1 MLSIFFVII
10 GLSVLILVHEW
21 GHFLVARWFGLLVE
35 EFGIGFPPKLFS
47 KKSKG
52 TIFSIN
58 AIPLGGFVKIYG
70 ENSGLGGN
78 IEHPEKSFAYQAAWK
93 RALIIVAGVAMNFI
107 LGWLII
113 SAVFFIGSRPIV
125 LVDLVQDNSPAMTAG
140 FQAGDQI
147 LGFDNSEK
155 LVGYIDQ
162 NRGKEISLKIN
173 RSGKE
178 LTFIAVPRTVVEV
191 GQGALGLGLRDAG
204 IPKHGFIE
212 SVIKGFAASVSIVVA
227 VVLGLY
233 QAVFSPQQVLGPVGI
248 FDAAVDTGRLGIVYL
263 AQFVALISLN
273 LVVLNLLPIPVLDGG
288 RLLFIIIEKIRGKRF
303 LKETEIKANTI
314 GFGFLIA
321 LIILVTIKDI
331 VGLF

>member
-21 GHFLVARWFGLLVE
+21 GHFLVARWFGLLIE
-35 EFGIGFPPKLFS
+35 EFGIGFPPRLFS

-58 AIPLGGFVKIYG
+58 AVPLGGFVKIYG

-78 IEHPEKSFAYQAAWK
+78 IEHPEKSFAYQTAWK
-93 RALIIVAGVAMNFI
+93 RALIVIAGVAMNFL

-113 SAVFFIGSRPIV
+113 SVVFFVGSRSLV
-125 LVDLVQDNSPAMTAG
+125 LVDLVQDSSPAATAG
-140 FQAGDQI
+140 FQTGDQI

-155 LVGYIDQ
+155 LVSYIEQ

-173 RSGKE
+173 RSGEE
-178 LTFIAVPRTVVEV
+178 LTFKAMPRIFTEA

-204 IPKHGFIE
+204 IPRHGLFESIVQGFI
-212 SVIKGFAASVSIVVA
+212 ASVSIVVA

-233 QAVFSPQQVLGPVGI
+233 QAIFSPQQVLGPVGI
-248 FDAAVDTGRLGIVYL
+248 FDAAVDTGRLGIIYL

-273 LVVLNLLPIPVLDGG
+273 LVVLNLLPIPALDGG

-321 LIILVTIKDI
+321 LIVLVTIKDI
-331 VGLF
+331 AGLF